1 MYAIT
6 KKIQIVNKAII
17 SKDTFINDEISPSAE
32 LKFICCNCTH
42 ENLVN
47 ITPYES
53 GFPVFQLYHE
63 NKILSTDDLLKNSM
77 VKETQKNMLHV
88 GEFTVNNL
96 PTLYFGTNCESC
108 AAKYIVIFSY
118 GEKQP
123 GLEILSV
130 SGIWEYAEA

>member
-17 SKDTFINDEISPSAE
+17 PKDTFINDEISPSAE

-53 GFPVFQLYHE
+53 GFPIFQLYHE
-63 NKILSTDDLLKNSM
+63 NKILSISDLLKNSM

-88 GEFTVNNL
+88 GEFTFNDL
-96 PTLYFGTNCESC
+96 PTLYFGTDCESC
-108 AAKYIVIFSY
+108 ATKYIGIFSY

>member
-6 KKIQIVNKAII
+6 KKIQIVNKADIP
-17 SKDTFINDEISPSAE
+17 KDSFINNEISPSAK
-32 LKFICCNCTH
+32 LKFICYKCSH
-42 ENLVN
+42 ENLLK

-63 NKILSTDDLLKNSM
+63 NKILSINDLLKNSM
-77 VKETQKNMLHV
+77 IKETQKNMLHV
-88 GEFTVNNL
+88 GEFTFNDL
-96 PTLYFGTNCESC
+96 PTLYFGTDCESC

>member
-6 KKIQIVNKAII
+6 KKIQIVKKAVV
-17 SKDTFINDEISPSAE
+17 SKNTFINDEISPSAE

-42 ENLVN
+42 ENLVK

-63 NKILSTDDLLKNSM
+63 NKILSINNLLNNSM
-77 VKETQKNMLHV
+77 IKETQKNMIHV
-88 GEFTVNNL
+88 GEFTFNDL
-96 PTLYFGTNCESC
+96 PTLYFGTDCESC
-108 AAKYIVIFSY
+108 ATKYIGIFSY

>member
-6 KKIQIVNKAII
+6 KKIQIVKKAAV

-63 NKILSTDDLLKNSM
+63 NKILSINDLLKNSM
-77 VKETQKNMLHV
+77 IKETQKNMLHV
-88 GEFTVNNL
+88 GEFTFNDL
-96 PTLYFGTNCESC
+96 PTLYFGTDCEFC
-108 AAKYIVIFSY
+108 ATKYIGIFSY

>member
-6 KKIQIVNKAII
+6 KKIQIVKKATV

-63 NKILSTDDLLKNSM
+63 NKILSINDLLNNSM
-77 VKETQKNMLHV
+77 IKETQKNMIHV
-88 GEFTVNNL
+88 GEFTFNDL
-96 PTLYFGTNCESC
+96 PTLYFGTDCSSC
-108 AAKYIVIFSY
+108 ATKYIGIFSY

>member
-17 SKDTFINDEISPSAE
+17 PKDSFINDEISPSAE
-32 LKFICCNCTH
+32 LKFICCNCSH

-63 NKILSTDDLLKNSM
+63 NKILSINDLLKNSM
-77 VKETQKNMLHV
+77 IKETQKNMLHV
-88 GEFTVNNL
+88 GEFTFNDL
-96 PTLYFGTNCESC
+96 PTLYFGTDCESC
-108 AAKYIVIFSY
+108 ATKYIGIFSY

>member
-6 KKIQIVNKAII
+6 KKIQIVKKATV
-17 SKDTFINDEISPSAE
+17 SKNTFINDEISPSAE

-63 NKILSTDDLLKNSM
+63 NKILSINDLLKNSM
-77 VKETQKNMLHV
+77 IKETQQNMLHV
-88 GEFTVNNL
+88 GEFTFNDL
-96 PTLYFGTNCESC
+96 PTLYFGTDCESC
-108 AAKYIVIFSY
+108 VAKYIVIFSY

>member
-6 KKIQIVNKAII
+6 KKIQIVNKADIP
-17 SKDTFINDEISPSAE
+17 KDSFINNEISPSAE
-32 LKFICCNCTH
+32 LKFICYKCSH
-42 ENLVN
+42 ENLLK

-63 NKILSTDDLLKNSM
+63 NKILSINDLLKNSM
-77 VKETQKNMLHV
+77 IKETQKNMLHV
-88 GEFTVNNL
+88 GEFTFNDL
-96 PTLYFGTNCESC
+96 PTLYFGTDRESC

>member
-6 KKIQIVNKAII
+6 KKIQIVKKATV

-63 NKILSTDDLLKNSM
+63 NKILSINDLLKNSM
-77 VKETQKNMLHV
+77 IKETQKNMLHA
-88 GEFTVNNL
+88 GEFTFNDL
-96 PTLYFGTNCESC
+96 PTLYFGTDCGSC
-108 AAKYIVIFSY
+108 GIKYIVIFSY

>member
-88 GEFTVNNL
+88 GEFTFNDL
-96 PTLYFGTNCESC
+96 PTLYFGTDCESC
-108 AAKYIVIFSY
+108 ATKYIGIFSY

>member
-17 SKDTFINDEISPSAE
+17 PKDTFINNEISPFAE
-32 LKFICCNCTH
+32 LKFICCNCSH
-42 ENLVN
+42 ENPVK

-53 GFPVFQLYHE
+53 GFPIFQLYHE
-63 NKILSTDDLLKNSM
+63 NKILSVDELLKNSM
-77 VKETQKNMLHV
+77 VKETQKNMLHA

-96 PTLYFGTNCESC
+96 PTLYFGTDCESC
-108 AAKYIVIFSY
+108 VGKYIVIFSY